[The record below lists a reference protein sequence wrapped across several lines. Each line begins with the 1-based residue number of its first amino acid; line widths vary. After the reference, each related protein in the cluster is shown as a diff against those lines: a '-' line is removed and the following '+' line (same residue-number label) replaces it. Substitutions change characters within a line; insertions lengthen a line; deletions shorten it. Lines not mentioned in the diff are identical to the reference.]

1 MSSSGDIRVIAEAMI
16 REERGYANELRGVA
30 SRIQHPVLQSLI
42 SGIAFDSEKHSVFFE
57 SIANLLTKPSALI
70 SEEELEAIKVGIKK
84 HIEIEEKM
92 IRLTK
97 ELIDSV
103 NDTRLKLILT
113 LIHEDELKHHKALL
127 SIQEIIA
134 EKETL
139 TEEQIWEILWK
150 NVALHGTPGG

>member
-1 MSSSGDIRVIAEAMI
+1 
-16 REERGYANELRGVA
+16 
-30 SRIQHPVLQSLI
+30 
-42 SGIAFDSEKHSVFFE
+42 
-57 SIANLLTKPSALI
+57 
-70 SEEELEAIKVGIKK
+70 
-84 HIEIEEKM
+84 M

-113 LIHEDELKHHKALL
+113 LIHEDELKHHRALL

-139 TEEQIWEILWK
+139 TEGQIWEILWK